1 MIWDLNYIILIIS
14 IMYTRRFDDTNTE
27 NLQKMMPK
35 TGAESKMFY
44 FDPKI
49 INWDDYFLNTHVPGL
64 IKYVF

>member
-1 MIWDLNYIILIIS
+1 
-14 IMYTRRFDDTNTE
+14 MYTRRFDDTNTE
-27 NLQKMMPK
+27 NLQKMMSK